1 MVESGLGHTGGVNDF
16 LDANC
21 IVAPGG
27 EKHQSA
33 MQNERTVI
41 HGTYYTDR
49 YSICKEEK
57 MKSINRN
64 VEDRAKLKNFGEE
77 ECEDP
82 GFAG

>member
-1 MVESGLGHTGGVNDF
+1 
-16 LDANC
+16 
-21 IVAPGG
+21 
-27 EKHQSA
+27 
-33 MQNERTVI
+33 
-41 HGTYYTDR
+41 
-49 YSICKEEK
+49 